1 MKIVIASDSFKESAS
16 SVQVA
21 NALAAGMS
29 SIEPDLDILK
39 LAVADGG
46 EGTGEALAETLGAEQ
61 ISLVVHNPLGK
72 KITVNYILSGEKAVI
87 DMSAASGLSLL
98 SVSERDPYK
107 TSTYGTGEMIL
118 DAVEKGANKIYLG
131 LGGSA
136 TNDGGIGMAMALGVR
151 ALNASGTTIAPGA
164 AGLAELHDLDLST
177 LDSRLGN
184 VKFIALCDVKNP
196 LSGNNGAAYVFAV
209 QKGAKD
215 KDLADLDR
223 ILHRYGV
230 MLEQKSGKQVISRPG
245 AGAAGGMGAA
255 LIAILRAELK
265 SGIDTVLDLL
275 NFEEKICDADLLISG
290 EGRIDNSSLSGKT
303 IMGIAKRA
311 KKLSVPVIAVVG
323 SYELNLDSVYEHGID
338 LILPIIN
345 QPMTLKAAMEKVDLL
360 LFEAGKNII
369 RLLKF
374 SDLIKY
380 NN

>member
-72 KITVNYILSGEKAVI
+72 EITANYILSGEKAVI
-87 DMSAASGLSLL
+87 DMSAASGLNLL

-177 LDSRLGN
+177 LDSRLEN
-184 VKFIALCDVKNP
+184 VEFIALCDVKNP

-230 MLEQKSGKQVISRPG
+230 MLERKSGKQVISRPG

-255 LIAILRAELK
+255 LTAILRAELK

-311 KKLSVPVIAVVG
+311 KKLSVPVIVVVG
-323 SYELNLDSVYEHGID
+323 SYELNLDNVYEHGID

-345 QPMTLKAAMEKVDLL
+345 QPMTLKTAMEKVDLL